1 MCPAVYSLM
10 ENLTTET
17 FEDGGKMEIDVH
29 DLIGNAQNDDK
40 YVRSYHLTIFTLLK
54 VNLTL
59 VR

>member
-40 YVRSYHLTIFTLLK
+40 YVRSYHLTIFTLL
-54 VNLTL
+54 
-59 VR
+59 